1 MANPS
6 PIAGLN
12 PPGSSGFGPE
22 AFQNTLT
29 PGYTGGM
36 GTQPAPFAI
45 DWTKVDPNVAA
56 PWAILTQFQ
65 QNTRSQ
71 ELDREERLFDKI
83 QAMRKREAQEAEAMQ
98 RPYKV
103 ASLVGN
109 QMSNIFENIN
119 RAVTPIRAYEM
130 AIRADT
136 PKLLAQTYASNPY
149 AGRKWL
155 A

>member
-1 MANPS
+1 MANTL

-22 AFQNTLT
+22 SFQNTLT
-29 PGYTGGM
+29 PGYTGGLNAQNVIGGM
-36 GTQPAPFAI
+36 LQSE
-45 DWTKVDPNVAA
+45 DPNVRMFGALGQIQA
-56 PWAILTQFQ
+56 FSNEQAYQ
-65 QNTRSQ
+65 
-71 ELDREERLFDKI
+71 REEKLFEKI

-155 A
+155 S

>member
-12 PPGSSGFGPE
+12 PPGSSGLGPE

-29 PGYTGGM
+29 PGYTGGF
-36 GTQPAPFAI
+36 GTSNI
-45 DWTKVDPNVAA
+45 LGGMIESEDPNVRMFGALGQIMGLRDEQA
-56 PWAILTQFQ
+56 Y
-65 QNTRSQ
+65 
-71 ELDREERLFDKI
+71 EREERLFDKI